1 MSKIS
6 RRKASTDEKSLS
18 QDWELWESGETSRF
32 EYHYD
37 KDVHFVV
44 QQGSAVIFS
53 QHNQPVS
60 IEPGDHVTIEKGVEG
75 IWEISSPIV
84 NRYEYL
90 S

>member
-6 RRKASTDEKSLS
+6 RRKASTDEKSIS
-18 QDWELWESGETSRF
+18 QDWELWESGEAHRF

-37 KDVHFVV
+37 KDVQFVV
-44 QQGSAVIFS
+44 QQGCAVIFS

-60 IEPGDHVTIEKGVEG
+60 IETGDFVTIETGVEG
-75 IWEISSPIV
+75 VWEISSPIV
-84 NRYEYL
+84 NRYQYT